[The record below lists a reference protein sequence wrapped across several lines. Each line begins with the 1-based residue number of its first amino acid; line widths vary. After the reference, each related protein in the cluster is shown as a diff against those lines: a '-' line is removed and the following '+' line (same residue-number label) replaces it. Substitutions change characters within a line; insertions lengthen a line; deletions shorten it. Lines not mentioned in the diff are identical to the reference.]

1 METTTKM
8 TRAEVVERVLY
19 FLELI
24 TVSKDLTQE
33 LLDDAINRAREEF
46 WGLVDTGIIGY
57 WNFKRLWQL
66 VRRGADPEFFGFEP
80 LPKTKRER
88 AKLVRK
94 ALN

>member
-8 TRAEVVERVLY
+8 TRAEVVERVLF

-33 LLDDAINRAREEF
+33 LLDDAIDRAREEF

-66 VRRGADPEFFGFEP
+66 VRRGADHEFFGFEP

>member
-24 TVSKDLTQE
+24 TVAKDVSRKC
-33 LLDDAINRAREEF
+33 LDDVIDRTRTEF
-46 WGLVDTGIIGY
+46 WSLCDAEIIG
-57 WNFKRLWQL
+57 REDVRSLWKL
-66 VRRGADPEFFGFEP
+66 VQRGADYEFFGFEP